1 MMPQSVLTP
10 APIWYIQF
18 FQLKKNS
25 LLVEAIG
32 PTIYAGTQIF
42 SGPAWG

>member
-10 APIWYIQF
+10 APIGYIKVF
-18 FQLKKNS
+18 AVKKNS